1 MFAAVRNNP
10 QPESGEGV
18 DLRPDRAW
26 AQVRDDEPQPMS
38 GVSLSTVSSSS
49 EESARNCEDKAE
61 TCTNANNHQQRKY
74 SADIL
79 SDKTSASTMSKN
91 ERTFIA
97 IKPDAVQRGIIG
109 KVISRFEERGYKL
122 VAMKMVH
129 ATKPHL
135 EIHYQEL
142 KDKPFFKTLIEYM
155 SSGPVVAMVWE
166 GLDVV
171 KQGRLMLGATN
182 PLASNPGTIRGDYS
196 IQTGRNIVH
205 GSDSLES
212 ANREIA
218 HWFKKEE
225 LVEWTPANVNWVYE

>member
-1 MFAAVRNNP
+1 MFKGKKS
-10 QPESGEGV
+10 ESV
-18 DLRPDRAW
+18 
-26 AQVRDDEPQPMS
+26 
-38 GVSLSTVSSSS
+38 
-49 EESARNCEDKAE
+49 
-61 TCTNANNHQQRKY
+61 
-74 SADIL
+74 
-79 SDKTSASTMSKN
+79 MSKN

-97 IKPDAVQRGIIG
+97 IKPDAVQRGLIG

-122 VAMKMVH
+122 VGMKMVH
-129 ATKPHL
+129 ATRPHL

-142 KDKPFFKTLIEYM
+142 KDKPFFKTLIDYM

-212 ANREIA
+212 AKREIA
-218 HWFKKEE
+218 HWFKNEE
-225 LVEWTPANVNWVYE
+225 LIEWTPATVNWVYE